1 MLDWTS
7 IMTIKLVSPAYQ
19 RERDMSMAQVEKPIL
34 EKWKITIQCRPLHNI
49 VEAENVVHG

>member
-1 MLDWTS
+1 
-7 IMTIKLVSPAYQ
+7 MTIKLVSPAYQ
-19 RERDMSMAQVEKPIL
+19 RERDMSMAQVEKMIL